1 MSVEAQ
7 RLANELKDHFTKKTQ
22 VFLPFSEATE
32 DLTARQALHVPQE
45 RFNSI
50 WSVVNHICYLSEAA
64 LLVIQGS
71 DKQPET
77 VGGATGGWHKPNHA
91 DDAAWQAL
99 RTRTL
104 EMHER
109 LTETIAALDDE
120 QLHTVKAVW
129 KRTPYQIAHGVLA
142 HDSYHTCE
150 IITLR
155 HMQGLWTDS

>member
-1 MSVEAQ
+1 
-7 RLANELKDHFTKKTQ
+7 
-22 VFLPFSEATE
+22 
-32 DLTARQALHVPQE
+32 VPQE

-50 WSVVNHICYLSEAA
+50 WGVVNHVCYWDEAA

-77 VGGATGGWHKPNHA
+77 LGGAAGGWHKPDNA

-99 RTRTL
+99 RTRAL
-104 EMHER
+104 EMHEQ
-109 LTETIAALDDE
+109 LVEAIAALDDE
-120 QLHTVKAVW
+120 QLHTVKEMW
-129 KRTPYQIAHGVLA
+129 KQTPYQIAESILA

-155 HMQGLWTDS
+155 HMQGLWVNA